1 MGQLHE
7 TGIATRFLDERRQ
20 KTLLSAWKSTASCC
34 AICYVSLF
42 GVVALRF
49 GAADRWILA
58 RHKRAVT
65 GTVRQKHPH
74 QVQR

>member
-42 GVVALRF
+42 GVV

-58 RHKRAVT
+58 RDKRAVT